1 MTTLRNFIFAILDD
15 DHGISEIAWDEL
27 GELLQ
32 SAGEFELLG
41 ELAAQVEATDGRFY
55 IP

>member
-1 MTTLRNFIFAILDD
+1 MTALRNFILAVLDD
-15 DHGISEIAWDEL
+15 DHGISEVSWDEL

-41 ELAAQVEATDGRFY
+41 ELSSQVEATDGRFY